1 MPLDS
6 IDLKDLTSIVE
17 GIARGEYHLLLGA
30 GSSIGGTGGD
40 GRKIPDGKTLA
51 TQIAEDFGIDTEGE
65 LIDLK
70 TAYELAEKRLAN
82 GAGRADYIRKRFST
96 CQPSWQETLTSFR
109 WWRIWTLN
117 IDDVVEQSYSLHPQ
131 SSQAPY
137 SYTWVDPYT
146 DPAKDKDAQ
155 GKEELQIIHLHG
167 YAGVPTGRDP
177 QLVFSILEYLQ
188 AYSARYAWHRVF
200 GDTFYQRPFLV
211 VGARLTDEWDL
222 MEFLS
227 RGTASREST
236 GRPSLIVLRDISTIQ
251 REQLTRYG
259 LVPIQMDATQF
270 FEELRQRVQP
280 REEQLLQ
287 LPHGRG
293 RIETPGRIF
302 LQQFQWLRLDAAEI
316 EPRNHDFYDGDD
328 PIWSDILAA
337 RDANFEI
344 TTRTLAKIRAEIS
357 DPHPKQLIYCLS
369 GPPGSGK
376 STVLLR
382 LAKELITDG
391 VDLYSFRAE
400 ERLDIPAVLWWL
412 QRLPKCVLLFDGLA
426 DFAHEVQ
433 QAAAEAHKA
442 GIVLL
447 ILATERE
454 SRFRQISGVVDGA
467 FLVGGADFR
476 FGLLSD
482 NDIVE
487 LVRKRESARRLGKLT
502 QRSRDQRIDFF
513 RRIAKRQLFA
523 GLMDLEGAPGFIGKL
538 RSEYEKDLNNES
550 SRRLYALAAMSYSL
564 GYPLPLGIGQTAAG
578 IDAIEMSALLKGPFS
593 SICVLDRR
601 GLRPRHRVIASTLI
615 ERILDQDQRFEI
627 SLLLAKAI
635 APYITVHTIRQRTLP
650 YRIVR
655 SLMDKDVIKSWL
667 GETRAHDWYES
678 LRDEYDWNA
687 RFWEQRALLESDR
700 KDYPKA
706 RSFAEYA
713 VTIQRHTFTEN
724 TLGTILMRM
733 AIDYLVPGTSEADRI
748 FWEAVLHLRESR
760 ELGRGQFLHPYT
772 TFFSHAIRFAKVAFD
787 RVAIDPRLLSE
798 WNHWRDQAK
807 DEGILS
813 YTEGQRQLEQY
824 QREWLSL
831 ATSQPEQS

>member
-270 FEELRQRVQP
+270 FEELRQ
-280 REEQLLQ
+280 
-287 LPHGRG
+287 
-293 RIETPGRIF
+293 
-302 LQQFQWLRLDAAEI
+302 
-316 EPRNHDFYDGDD
+316 
-328 PIWSDILAA
+328 
-337 RDANFEI
+337 
-344 TTRTLAKIRAEIS
+344 
-357 DPHPKQLIYCLS
+357 
-369 GPPGSGK
+369 
-376 STVLLR
+376 
-382 LAKELITDG
+382 
-391 VDLYSFRAE
+391 
-400 ERLDIPAVLWWL
+400 
-412 QRLPKCVLLFDGLA
+412 
-426 DFAHEVQ
+426 
-433 QAAAEAHKA
+433 
-442 GIVLL
+442 
-447 ILATERE
+447 
-454 SRFRQISGVVDGA
+454 
-467 FLVGGADFR
+467 
-476 FGLLSD
+476 
-482 NDIVE
+482 
-487 LVRKRESARRLGKLT
+487 
-502 QRSRDQRIDFF
+502 
-513 RRIAKRQLFA
+513 
-523 GLMDLEGAPGFIGKL
+523 
-538 RSEYEKDLNNES
+538 
-550 SRRLYALAAMSYSL
+550 
-564 GYPLPLGIGQTAAG
+564 
-578 IDAIEMSALLKGPFS
+578 
-593 SICVLDRR
+593 
-601 GLRPRHRVIASTLI
+601 
-615 ERILDQDQRFEI
+615 
-627 SLLLAKAI
+627 
-635 APYITVHTIRQRTLP
+635 
-650 YRIVR
+650 
-655 SLMDKDVIKSWL
+655 
-667 GETRAHDWYES
+667 
-678 LRDEYDWNA
+678 
-687 RFWEQRALLESDR
+687 
-700 KDYPKA
+700 
-706 RSFAEYA
+706 
-713 VTIQRHTFTEN
+713 
-724 TLGTILMRM
+724 
-733 AIDYLVPGTSEADRI
+733 
-748 FWEAVLHLRESR
+748 
-760 ELGRGQFLHPYT
+760 
-772 TFFSHAIRFAKVAFD
+772 
-787 RVAIDPRLLSE
+787 
-798 WNHWRDQAK
+798 
-807 DEGILS
+807 
-813 YTEGQRQLEQY
+813 
-824 QREWLSL
+824 
-831 ATSQPEQS
+831 

>member
-1 MPLDS
+1 ALDPCPRQRDRRRAQTRCQRALALPVPVTSANRTDPLRPGCAQRRLQFLVD
-6 IDLKDLTSIVE
+6 DGL
-17 GIARGEYHLLLGA
+17 
-30 GSSIGGTGGD
+30 D
-40 GRKIPDGKTLA
+40 GRPNPLPHQLLEAPFSSLQTPAIAFHSVILRHPPPSGCELGTTRRIMTL
-51 TQIAEDFGIDTEGE
+51 F
-65 LIDLK
+65 
-70 TAYELAEKRLAN
+70 Y
-82 GAGRADYIRKRFST
+82 FST
-96 CQPSWQETLTSFR
+96 NCTTLP
-109 WWRIWTLN
+109 
-117 IDDVVEQSYSLHPQ
+117 QSYSLHPQ

-400 ERLDIPAVLWWL
+400 ERLDIPA
-412 QRLPKCVLLFDGLA
+412 
-426 DFAHEVQ
+426 
-433 QAAAEAHKA
+433 
-442 GIVLL
+442 
-447 ILATERE
+447 
-454 SRFRQISGVVDGA
+454 
-467 FLVGGADFR
+467 
-476 FGLLSD
+476 
-482 NDIVE
+482 
-487 LVRKRESARRLGKLT
+487 
-502 QRSRDQRIDFF
+502 
-513 RRIAKRQLFA
+513 
-523 GLMDLEGAPGFIGKL
+523 
-538 RSEYEKDLNNES
+538 
-550 SRRLYALAAMSYSL
+550 
-564 GYPLPLGIGQTAAG
+564 
-578 IDAIEMSALLKGPFS
+578 
-593 SICVLDRR
+593 
-601 GLRPRHRVIASTLI
+601 
-615 ERILDQDQRFEI
+615 
-627 SLLLAKAI
+627 
-635 APYITVHTIRQRTLP
+635 
-650 YRIVR
+650 
-655 SLMDKDVIKSWL
+655 
-667 GETRAHDWYES
+667 
-678 LRDEYDWNA
+678 
-687 RFWEQRALLESDR
+687 
-700 KDYPKA
+700 
-706 RSFAEYA
+706 
-713 VTIQRHTFTEN
+713 
-724 TLGTILMRM
+724 
-733 AIDYLVPGTSEADRI
+733 
-748 FWEAVLHLRESR
+748 
-760 ELGRGQFLHPYT
+760 
-772 TFFSHAIRFAKVAFD
+772 
-787 RVAIDPRLLSE
+787 
-798 WNHWRDQAK
+798 
-807 DEGILS
+807 
-813 YTEGQRQLEQY
+813 
-824 QREWLSL
+824 
-831 ATSQPEQS
+831 